1 MVMTSAKSV
10 AVDSYVFDVLMRDL
24 VGHDHSPSAFLVF
37 LYLWRHTKGQRTE
50 TAQLSLQQVASATG
64 LSKSAV
70 QGALRILKRRK
81 LLRAVKAH
89 ATDVPTYSLRKYW
102 T

>member
-1 MVMTSAKSV
+1 VTTKSIP
-10 AVDSYVFDVLMRDL
+10 VDSYVFDVLMRDL

-37 LYLWRHTKGQRTE
+37 LHLWRE
-50 TAQLSLQQVASATG
+50 THGRRVETTQASLQQVASATG

-70 QGALRILKRRK
+70 LGAIRVLKRRK
-81 LLRAVKAH
+81 LLKSTKAH
-89 ATDVPTYSLRKYW
+89 STDVPTHSLRKSW